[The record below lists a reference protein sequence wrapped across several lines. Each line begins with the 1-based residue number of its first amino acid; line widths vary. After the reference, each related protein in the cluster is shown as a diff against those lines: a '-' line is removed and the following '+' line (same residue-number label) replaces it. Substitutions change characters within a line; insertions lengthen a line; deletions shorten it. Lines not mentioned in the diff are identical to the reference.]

1 MNSYNVIPNKGI
13 ENIELGMSK
22 VEIDTLFHGKCI
34 EEEQIEKLLFK
45 GEEKTNLVFVRYD
58 NSRFTVLYDSNKIAI
73 EISATIPFFEEE
85 FLMLYDM
92 NLLQTPA
99 EDVILELSKEA
110 SYTYDGDDKDL
121 STTYIFEELG
131 ITLWRESGF
140 HSKLLTDN
148 EFLSMSKEEQEDE
161 KQFMFFASISLY

>member
-45 GEEKTNLVFVRYD
+45 EEEKTNLVFVRYD
-58 NSRFTVLYDSNKIAI
+58 NSRFIVLYDSNKIAI
-73 EISATIPFFEEE
+73 EVSVTIPFFEEE

-110 SYTYDGDDKDL
+110 SCTYDGDDKDL

-131 ITLWRESGF
+131 ITLWGEAGF